1 MDPDD
6 LVALHL
12 RIDGIVK
19 KIMKIVKINNDQ
31 PPPFYQDSTYTHNQ
45 PQTITKGKI
54 YKEDIPE
61 LVLLLSELI
70 LTDKKIRAEQLT
82 DKMKKMYAY
91 VMMHY
96 NLYPIDETEKLSY
109 KKLFDNSVKLL
120 VHDPRLKKKANRS
133 SSCCNCCWW
142 SV

>member
-31 PPPFYQDSTYTHNQ
+31 PPPFYQDSTYTNNQ

-96 NLYPIDETEKLSY
+96 NLYPIDETEKRSY

-133 SSCCNCCWW
+133 SSFCNCCWW
-142 SV
+142 AV